1 MIRRLDH
8 VQVSAP
14 PGCEEAARRFYAD
27 LLGMTEV
34 PKPPGLVE
42 GGGAW
47 FVAGSAELHV
57 GVSAEHAGA
66 AKAHPAFG
74 VDRADLTALAARL
87 DRAGREVLWDRRI
100 RGVPRF
106 YVLDPFGNRVEIT
119 GR

>member
-1 MIRRLDH
+1 VIRRLDH

-14 PGCEEAARRFYAD
+14 PGCEDAARRFYAG

-47 FVAGSAELHV
+47 FRAGDAELHV
-57 GVSAEHAGA
+57 GVSDDHTGA

-74 VDRADLTALAARL
+74 VDRGELAALASRL
-87 DRAGREVLWDRRI
+87 DRSGSEVVWDRRI
-100 RGVPRF
+100 SGVPRF

-119 GR
+119 GK